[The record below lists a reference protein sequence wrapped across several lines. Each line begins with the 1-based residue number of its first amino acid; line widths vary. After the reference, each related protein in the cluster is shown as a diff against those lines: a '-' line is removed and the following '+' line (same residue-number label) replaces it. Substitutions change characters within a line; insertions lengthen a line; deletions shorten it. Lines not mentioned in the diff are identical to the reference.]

1 MKKNM
6 ESLAKIGEEAFVGG
20 ATNKKVK
27 GTKIVFTAI
36 PDSNYRSVESWMVGG
51 EVKLRLQFL
60 MLMMQQKRQIF
71 EILE

>member
-1 MKKNM
+1 MQNM

-51 EVKLRLQFL
+51 
-60 MLMMQQKRQIF
+60 
-71 EILE
+71 